1 MSKGDVKKGAKLFKQ
16 KCEQCH
22 SVIAADGNKQGPNLH
37 GVVGRKAGTVA
48 GFDYT
53 AANKSSGITWTEAE
67 LLDYLKDPKKKIPG
81 TKMVFAGFAREPDRK
96 DMFAFL
102 KSNS

>member
-67 LLDYLKDPKKKIPG
+67 LLDYLKDPKKKIPEIG
-81 TKMVFAGFAREPDRK
+81 RAVQQECRDRSR
-96 DMFAFL
+96 MPSSA
-102 KSNS
+102 